1 LQIPQGHSRLLTF
14 GYRIIIAKIMRFSA
28 CMPHRT
34 LRGMSPPSSSSS
46 ACTTALAA
54 SNPSGVH
61 RASGAAPFLWGN
73 ALLGSIGLFLHQA
86 QAGAL
91 TATWARSAFGL
102 LGLTLWL
109 LWRR

>member
-1 LQIPQGHSRLLTF
+1 
-14 GYRIIIAKIMRFSA
+14 
-28 CMPHRT
+28 MPHRT

-61 RASGAAPFLWGN
+61 RASGAAPFLSGN